1 MPLPGPSIFKAPHHH
16 WELTFTNENVEAVLG
31 QSQTLGVDIAILKTM
46 LLMAIPLLPE
56 EKAGADAEAMEGCSL
71 LACLLWLAQPAL
83 L

>member
-46 LLMAIPLLPE
+46 LLMAIPLLPVLRTLTLILC
-56 EKAGADAEAMEGCSL
+56 GNFTSYT
-71 LACLLWLAQPAL
+71 
-83 L
+83 